1 MIYSGMERDLRM
13 GFLGS
18 IVSIGVARLYSPMFR
33 RDGSGWDKMSVQL
46 FCGMI
51 LLDEFGNAGYHILE
65 CRAICVHGGSLGM
78 RFLQEP

>member
-1 MIYSGMERDLRM
+1 MTYSGMERHLRM

-18 IVSIGVARLYSPMFR
+18 IVSSGVARLYSPMFR
-33 RDGSGWDKMSVQL
+33 RDGSGWDKMNVQL

-51 LLDEFGNAGYHILE
+51 LLDEFGNTSYHILE
-65 CRAICVHGGSLGM
+65 CRAIGVHGRSVGM